1 MCRFLS
7 SVTDQMFAERFLF
20 LINTRTRNPVAAI
33 VRGHFPFFLEIDIL
47 FVFFRRPRGQVAQQL
62 PARLVPIG
70 VGKFVW
76 IALVDHRNLAR
87 TSFDVLGGRNSHSVP
102 MKLNFAA
109 TRFLFFHTLK
119 LRKPNQVYVQKVTAA
134 NFGRKED
141 FARGAIAENSWN
153 FMDDCKLLPLKSGGQ
168 LAYVE
173 YGSATGTPVFFFHGW
188 PSSRTMAQLTDAA
201 ARELGVRIISPDR
214 PGIRDSSF
222 QPNRKL
228 VDWPQI
234 VEQLA
239 DHLEIERFRILAISG
254 GAPYAYAAAW
264 RFPKRVLAVAIASG
278 APPIVDLGDDS
289 GLLSLYRRMLWL
301 HRCSPQTLRVLF
313 YLAGA
318 IARIRPPVRFRPL
331 VFKLLKLQ
339 PCDAA
344 SLEDSVA
351 FEACFESQR
360 RAWRASVKGLTVDAE
375 IFAAPWGFRLEDV
388 DVPVRLWHGTKDRAF
403 STRVAEYVTA
413 RLPNCTTRY
422 VEGEGHYSVPIRHM
436 REILADLIAV

>member
-1 MCRFLS
+1 LLKARFGNNGCLM
-7 SVTDQMFAERFLF
+7 DECKML
-20 LINTRTRNPVAAI
+20 
-33 VRGHFPFFLEIDIL
+33 
-47 FVFFRRPRGQVAQQL
+47 
-62 PARLVPIG
+62 RL
-70 VGKFVW
+70 K
-76 IALVDHRNLAR
+76 N
-87 TSFDVLGGRNSHSVP
+87 GG
-102 MKLNFAA
+102 
-109 TRFLFFHTLK
+109 
-119 LRKPNQVYVQKVTAA
+119 
-134 NFGRKED
+134 E
-141 FARGAIAENSWN
+141 
-153 FMDDCKLLPLKSGGQ
+153 
-168 LAYVE
+168 LAYAE
-173 YGSATGTPVFFFHGW
+173 YGSATGMPVFFFHGW
-188 PSSRTMAQLTDAA
+188 PSSRTMAQLTETA
-201 ARELGVRIISPDR
+201 ARELGVKIISADR

-239 DHLEIERFRILAISG
+239 DHLGIERFRILAISG

-264 RFPKRVLAVAIASG
+264 RIPERVQAVAIASG
-278 APPIVDLGDDS
+278 APPIVDLGDHS

-313 YLAGA
+313 YLTGA

-360 RAWRASVKGLTVDAE
+360 HAWRASIKGLTADAE
-375 IFAAPWGFRLEDV
+375 IFAARWGFRLEDV

-403 STRVAEYVTA
+403 STGVAEYVAA
-413 RLPNCTTRY
+413 RLPNCKARY
-422 VEGEGHYSVPIRHM
+422 VEGEGHYSLPIRHM